1 MDFCACPSHNPLK
14 CDAGGK
20 KFKLLCCK
28 RTFDRIKG
36 NLAKIQPKNHQN
48 VQKAHFLQKVP
59 GVNGLMWVSESS
71 FGSVLKSTSQREFVC
86 FPSLFGHK
94 LVWLYTNKKR
104 LLMSYFQ
111 IYFLWGWFSKITRH
125 ENVRRPIF
133 NALVKENEG
142 QIKQKTTFA
151 LAPIFQ
157 KVILMLTFRGCKKIW
172 QFILFE
178 NSRYIM
184 IANSIESKL

>member
-1 MDFCACPSHNPLK
+1 MRLS
-14 CDAGGK
+14 
-20 KFKLLCCK
+20 
-28 RTFDRIKG
+28 
-36 NLAKIQPKNHQN
+36 KNHQN

>member
-1 MDFCACPSHNPLK
+1 
-14 CDAGGK
+14 
-20 KFKLLCCK
+20 
-28 RTFDRIKG
+28 
-36 NLAKIQPKNHQN
+36 
-48 VQKAHFLQKVP
+48 
-59 GVNGLMWVSESS
+59 
-71 FGSVLKSTSQREFVC
+71 
-86 FPSLFGHK
+86 
-94 LVWLYTNKKR
+94 
-104 LLMSYFQ
+104 MSYFQ